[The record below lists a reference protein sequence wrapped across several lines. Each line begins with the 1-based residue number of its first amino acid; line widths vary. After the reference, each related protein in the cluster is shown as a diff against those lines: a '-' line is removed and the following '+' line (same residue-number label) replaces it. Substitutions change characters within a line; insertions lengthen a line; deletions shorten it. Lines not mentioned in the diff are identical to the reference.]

1 MYSLQQKQCTTALNE
16 KSRVLFEVNFFE
28 NLHASTYD
36 FYNYIYK
43 VKKPA
48 AESTRPPAAV
58 RRGHSI
64 CTRAHYYKATHY
76 DRKKESSRHAFLF
89 TII

>member
-1 MYSLQQKQCTTALNE
+1 MQQTQCTTALNE
-16 KSRVLFEVNFFE
+16 KSWVLFEVNFLE

-36 FYNYIYK
+36 YYKYIYK

-48 AESTRPPAAV
+48 PESMQPTAAA

-64 CTRAHYYKATHY
+64 CTRAH
-76 DRKKESSRHAFLF
+76 
-89 TII
+89 